1 MLFQNPILLKPA
13 RLQGRA
19 KNTWQKNLKK
29 TPGCRNT
36 CKKSFIV
43 TLAWPGEII
52 KYANDSFYEILKF
65 CGKELPVQN
74 RCEIHSGYHFKTYT
88 YVFQPG

>member
-1 MLFQNPILLKPA
+1 MAKKSKKNA
-13 RLQGRA
+13 RLQEYL
-19 KNTWQKNLKK
+19 QKILH
-29 TPGCRNT
+29 RY
-36 CKKSFIV
+36 
-43 TLAWPGEII
+43 LAWPGEII